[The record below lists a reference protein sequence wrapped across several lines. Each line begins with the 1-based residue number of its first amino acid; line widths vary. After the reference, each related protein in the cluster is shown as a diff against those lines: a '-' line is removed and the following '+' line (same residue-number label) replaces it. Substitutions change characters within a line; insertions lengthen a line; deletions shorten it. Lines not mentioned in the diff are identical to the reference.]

1 MASTSFEQQVLAWQ
15 RKAEAA
21 MTATLKEA
29 AQELTEQANASRFK
43 GGNTPIDTGFLRNSF
58 NGAVNSIPSGRG
70 TAPKGYKNTDFD
82 AGPALLAINSVK
94 IGDRLV
100 LGWTANYAIY
110 MEARYSFMRRAA
122 QNWDT
127 IAAQSARKVRRAI
140 G

>member
-1 MASTSFEQQVLAWQ
+1 MALSRFERQVLAWQ

-21 MTATLKEA
+21 MEATLKEA
-29 AQELTEQANASRFK
+29 AQDLTMQANESRFK
-43 GGNTPIDTGFLRNSF
+43 TGNTPIDTGFLRNSF
-58 NGAVNSIPSGRG
+58 TGAVNSIPSGED

-122 QNWDT
+122 QNWDI
-127 IAAQSARKVRRAI
+127 IAANAARRVRRAI
-140 G
+140 K

>member
-29 AQELTEQANASRFK
+29 AQELTRQANESRFK
-43 GGNTPIDTGFLRNSF
+43 TGNTPIDTGFLRNSF
-58 NGAVNSIPSGRG
+58 NGAVNSIPTGQS
-70 TAPKGYKNTDFD
+70 TAPTGYKNTDFD
-82 AGPALLAINSVK
+82 AGPALLAINKVK
-94 IGDRLV
+94 VGDRLV
-100 LGWTANYAIY
+100 LGWTAQYAIY

-122 QNWDT
+122 QNWDI
-127 IAAQSARKVRRAI
+127 IAAQAARKVRRSI